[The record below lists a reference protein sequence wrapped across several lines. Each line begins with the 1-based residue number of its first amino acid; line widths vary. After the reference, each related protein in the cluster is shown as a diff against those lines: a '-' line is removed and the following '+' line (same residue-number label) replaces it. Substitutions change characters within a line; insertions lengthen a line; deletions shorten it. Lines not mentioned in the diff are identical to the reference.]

1 MKHLVKLS
9 RMWIPCCEKQE
20 TATRTLSDN
29 GFYKFAEDSPKIS
42 GRKPINGYILK
53 WQILIFVE
61 SKAS

>member
-1 MKHLVKLS
+1 
-9 RMWIPCCEKQE
+9 MWIPCCEKQE